1 MGYCDQSRYFRRR
14 VTMNK
19 IKRGSI
25 GVDLNDDRGKLFEV
39 FHVGHEF
46 VYFQYLN
53 SPITGICKIIDFWVL
68 M

>member
-1 MGYCDQSRYFRRR
+1 MS
-14 VTMNK
+14 K
-19 IKRGSI
+19 IKIGSI
-25 GVDLNDDRGKLFEV
+25 GVDLNDDKGKLFQI

-53 SPITGICKIIDFWVL
+53 SPHTGICKIINCWVL